1 MTQAIRDNKTIRELQ
16 AEPDYEWRD
25 GDDTALYDEGYQDGI
40 TKAITILDSVRQQP
54 EVDRL
59 PSGFTVSVVIATL
72 RKILERED

>member
-1 MTQAIRDNKTIRELQ
+1 MTQVIRNNKTITELQ
-16 AEPDYEWRD
+16 AEPDYEWQD
-25 GDDTALYDEGYQDGI
+25 GDDSALWDDGYREGI

-72 RKILERED
+72 RKVLEGED